1 MSPAEREH
9 RRIQYPTAA
18 RPSLLVD
25 GGAYE
30 VLDIS
35 ERGVRFR
42 VGDDV
47 ALEVGDT
54 ISGRVRF
61 RRTGVVDVKG
71 TVLRIVGRE
80 VAARLEVGV
89 PLKVVI
95 EEQRYLREVHRGMA
109 G

>member
-9 RRIQYPTAA
+9 LRIQYPPPA
-18 RPSLLVD
+18 RPSFLVD
-25 GGAYE
+25 GRPYE

-54 ISGRVRF
+54 IAGRVRF
-61 RRTGVVDVKG
+61 RRTAAVDVKG
-71 TVLRIVGRE
+71 AVLRIVGRE
-80 VAARLEVGV
+80 VAARLEMGV
-89 PLKVVI
+89 PLKLVI
-95 EEQRYLREVHRGMA
+95 EEQRYLREVHR
-109 G
+109 

>member
-1 MSPAEREH
+1 MSPAERKH
-9 RRIQYPTAA
+9 VRIQYPTAA

-25 GGAYE
+25 GQACE

-35 ERGVRFR
+35 EGGVRFR

-47 ALEVGDT
+47 ALEVGDA

-61 RRTGVVDVKG
+61 QRTAAVDVKG

-80 VAARLEVGV
+80 VAARLDVGV
-89 PLKVVI
+89 PLKAVI
-95 EEQRYLREVHRGMA
+95 EEQRYLREVHR
-109 G
+109 